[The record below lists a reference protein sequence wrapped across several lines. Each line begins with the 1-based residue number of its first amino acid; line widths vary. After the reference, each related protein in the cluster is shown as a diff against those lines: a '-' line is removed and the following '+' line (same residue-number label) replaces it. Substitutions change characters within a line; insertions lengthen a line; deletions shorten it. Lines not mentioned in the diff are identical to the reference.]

1 MLADHTSGMTFEILA
16 ARIEALAAER
26 RQLREQGASAE
37 VLEHSRRVLI
47 AAHREL
53 AQALLARHLPDRR
66 AA

>member
-1 MLADHTSGMTFEILA
+1 MTFEILA

-26 RQLREQGASAE
+26 RQLRDRGASPE
-37 VLEHSRRVLI
+37 VLEHNRRALI

-53 AQALLARHLPDRR
+53 AQALIARSLPDRR